1 MYSPGKRTIKLLTKR
16 KYAEEYISY
25 NLILSKNRGNK
36 GKPHIYI
43 YMYIR
48 NHYGRMD
55 TKQLSLITAI
65 LCWAWRGQKGD
76 ITELCR

>member
-1 MYSPGKRTIKLLTKR
+1 MYSSGKRTIKLLTR
-16 KYAEEYISY
+16 KKYTEEYISY
-25 NLILSKNRGNK
+25 NLILSKNRRKK

-55 TKQLSLITAI
+55 PKQLSLITAI
-65 LCWAWRGQKGD
+65 LC
-76 ITELCR
+76 